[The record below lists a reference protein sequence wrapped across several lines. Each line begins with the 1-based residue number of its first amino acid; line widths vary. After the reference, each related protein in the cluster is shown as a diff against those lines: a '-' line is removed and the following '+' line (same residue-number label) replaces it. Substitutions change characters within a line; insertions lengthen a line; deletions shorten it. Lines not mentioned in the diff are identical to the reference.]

1 MNPRIYVLTLVTF
14 AFGSGAFI
22 FAGMLETLAADLH
35 VTTPVAGQLQTAF
48 VLTSAVL
55 GPAAAWLFGRVDRK
69 FMVIAGLGLGLLLHL
84 ACAMTPNFTTLLGLR
99 ALAGLA
105 GAMSG
110 PAASVAAASLAA
122 PERRGSAIAMV
133 SGGMTL
139 AFVVGIPLGSL
150 VGAVFGWRS
159 TFLLAAGLSAIALT
173 AVIGFLPR
181 VPAPAKREGGAL
193 PMADIWP
200 FYLTTFLTFAA
211 NMTLNL
217 YIAPIVRVGA
227 GVTGAGIGAFQA
239 MIGVGS
245 IVGLSMGARAAD
257 RNAGRAWI
265 LQGFILQAAAM
276 SVHFAATHH
285 ALPAGWPSAILV
297 ALGIFLAATALFS
310 ITPVIQ
316 AKLIQA
322 TDGAPVALALNGS
335 VISMGQALGSTVGG
349 AALAAYGVPAIP
361 AAALAMSLTA
371 LTTLALL
378 YPRARDKAAAPVPL
392 SDLPLAVPVR
402 ADPPVA
408 IEVDPAVEAE
418 L

>member
-22 FAGMLETLAADLH
+22 FAGLLESLAADLS
-35 VTTPVAGQLQTAF
+35 VTTAVAGQLQTVF

-55 GPAAAWLFGRVDRK
+55 GPLAAWKFGRVDRK
-69 FMVIAGLGLGLLLHL
+69 FMVIAGLSLGLILHL
-84 ACAMTPNFTTLLGLR
+84 ACAFTPNFETLMVLR

-122 PERRGSAIAMV
+122 PERRGSALAMV

-139 AFVVGIPLGSL
+139 AFVIGIPLGSV
-150 VGAVFGWRS
+150 VGAAFGWRA
-159 TFLLAAGLSAIALT
+159 TFLLAASLSSIALA
-173 AVIGFLPR
+173 AVVFLLPR
-181 VPAPAKREGGAL
+181 VPAPPPREGGADKIGAIL
-193 PMADIWP
+193 PAVWP

-227 GVTGAGIGAFQA
+227 GVTGAGVGAFQA

-245 IVGLSMGARAAD
+245 IAGLWLGARAAD
-257 RNAGRAWI
+257 RSAGRNWI
-265 LQGFILQAAAM
+265 LQGFVIQATAM

-285 ALPAGWPSAILV
+285 VLPDGWPSAVLV

-316 AKLIQA
+316 SQLIQ
-322 TDGAPVALALNGS
+322 TSGGAPVALALNGS
-335 VISMGQALGSTVGG
+335 VISMGQALGSAAGG

-361 AAALAMSLTA
+361 GAALALSLTA
-371 LTTLALL
+371 LITLALL
-378 YPRARDKAAAPVPL
+378 YPRAQSAPTDKA
-392 SDLPLAVPVR
+392 
-402 ADPPVA
+402 
-408 IEVDPAVEAE
+408 
-418 L
+418 

>member
-22 FAGMLETLAADLH
+22 FAGLLETLAADLH
-35 VTTPVAGQLQTAF
+35 VTTAVAGQLQTVF

-55 GPAAAWLFGRVDRK
+55 GPLAAWLFGRVDRK
-69 FMVIAGLGLGLLLHL
+69 YMVMAGLSLGLVLHL
-84 ACAMTPNFTTLLGLR
+84 ACALTPNFATLMALR

-122 PERRGSAIAMV
+122 PGRRGSALAMV

-139 AFVVGIPLGSL
+139 AFVVGIPIGS
-150 VGAVFGWRS
+150 VIGAVFGWRS
-159 TFLLAAGLSAIALT
+159 TFLLAAGLSAIALI

-181 VPAPAKREGGAL
+181 VPAPPKQEGGGSL
-193 PMADIWP
+193 PLPAIWP

-227 GVTGAGIGAFQA
+227 GVTGAGVGAFQA

-245 IVGLSMGARAAD
+245 IAGLWLGARAAD
-257 RNAGRAWI
+257 RNAGRTWI
-265 LQGFILQAAAM
+265 LQGFAIQATAM

-285 ALPAGWPSAILV
+285 ALPGGWPSALLV

-316 AKLIQA
+316 SRLIQA
-322 TDGAPVALALNGS
+322 TGGAPVALALNGS
-335 VISMGQALGSTVGG
+335 VVSMGQALGSAVGG

-371 LTTLALL
+371 LTTLTFLF
-378 YPRARDKAAAPVPL
+378 PRAPAAIPAEAAA
-392 SDLPLAVPVR
+392 
-402 ADPPVA
+402 
-408 IEVDPAVEAE
+408 
-418 L
+418 

>member
-1 MNPRIYVLTLVTF
+1 MNPRIFVLTLVTF

-35 VTTPVAGQLQTAF
+35 VTTAVAGQLQTAF
-48 VLTSAVL
+48 VLTSALL
-55 GPAAAWLFGRVDRK
+55 GPVAAWMFNRIDRK
-69 FMVIAGLGLGLLLHL
+69 FMVIAGLSLSLALHI
-84 ACAMTPNFTTLLGLR
+84 ACSLTPNFSSLLVLR

-110 PAASVAAASLAA
+110 PAASVAAASLVP
-122 PERRGSAIAMV
+122 PERRGSALAMV

-139 AFVVGIPLGSL
+139 AFVVGIPIGSVIGNLFDWRATFLVAAAMSSIAL
-150 VGAVFGWRS
+150 VGV
-159 TFLLAAGLSAIALT
+159 LL
-173 AVIGFLPR
+173 FLPR
-181 VPAPAKREGGAL
+181 VPAPPKRDGGSL
-193 PMADIWP
+193 PLGFIWP

-227 GVTGAGIGAFQA
+227 GVTGAGVSAFQA

-245 IVGLSMGARAAD
+245 IAGLWLGARAAD
-257 RNAGRAWI
+257 RDAGRSWI
-265 LQGFILQAAAM
+265 LQGFLIQATAM

-285 ALPAGWPSAILV
+285 VLPGGWPSAALV

-316 AKLIQA
+316 SKLIQA
-322 TDGAPVALALNGS
+322 TGGAPVALALNGS
-335 VISMGQALGSTVGG
+335 VISVGQALGSTAGG

-361 AAALAMSLTA
+361 GAALALSLTA
-371 LTTLALL
+371 LTILFFAF
-378 YPRARDKAAAPVPL
+378 PRAPKPAA
-392 SDLPLAVPVR
+392 
-402 ADPPVA
+402 
-408 IEVDPAVEAE
+408 EEATA
-418 L
+418 

>member
-1 MNPRIYVLTLVTF
+1 MNPRIYVLTMVTF

-22 FAGMLETLAADLH
+22 FAGLLETLAADLH
-35 VTTPVAGQLQTAF
+35 VTTAVAGQLQTAF

-55 GPAAAWLFGRVDRK
+55 GPIAAWLFGRVDRRN
-69 FMVIAGLGLGLLLHL
+69 MIMAGLSLGLILHL
-84 ACAMTPNFTTLLGLR
+84 ACAMTPNFKSLLILR
-99 ALAGLA
+99 AFAGLA

-139 AFVVGIPLGSL
+139 AFVVGIPLGSV

-159 TFLLAAGLSAIALT
+159 TFLLGAGLSACAL
-173 AVIGFLPR
+173 IGVLTMLPR
-181 VPAPAKREGGAL
+181 VPAPPKRESGSL
-193 PMADIWP
+193 PLGLIWP

-227 GVTGAGIGAFQA
+227 GVTGAGVGAFQA

-245 IVGLSMGARAAD
+245 IVGLSLGARAAD
-257 RNAGRAWI
+257 RNAGKMWI
-265 LQGFILQAAAM
+265 VQGFAIQATAM

-285 ALPAGWPSAILV
+285 VAPAGWPSAALV

-316 AKLIQA
+316 SKLIHM
-322 TDGAPVALALNGS
+322 TGGAPVALALNGS
-335 VISMGQALGSTVGG
+335 VVSMGQALGSTVGG
-349 AALAAYGVPAIP
+349 AALAAFGVPAIP

-371 LTTLALL
+371 LTILTFVFPHAE
-378 YPRARDKAAAPVPL
+378 AAPV
-392 SDLPLAVPVR
+392 
-402 ADPPVA
+402 
-408 IEVDPAVEAE
+408 
-418 L
+418 